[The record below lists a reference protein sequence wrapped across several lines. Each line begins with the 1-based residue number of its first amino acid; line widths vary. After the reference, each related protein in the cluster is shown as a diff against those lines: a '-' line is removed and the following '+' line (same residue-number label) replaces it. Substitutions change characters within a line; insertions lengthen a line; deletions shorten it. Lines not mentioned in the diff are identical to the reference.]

1 LEGALTRVAAYAQ
14 MLGQPIEGEMVR
26 QALAP
31 IAGEPVAGPER
42 PSAEMVLAA
51 VARHFAVTVDDL
63 RGKSRNHQIA
73 WARQVAM
80 HLLREET
87 DASLFAIGR
96 QLGGRDHTTI
106 MHGCSTVAQR
116 MESDPRARADV
127 AAARALL
134 RR

>member
-1 LEGALTRVAAYAQ
+1 
-14 MLGQPIEGEMVR
+14 M
-26 QALAP
+26 
-31 IAGEPVAGPER
+31 
-42 PSAEMVLAA
+42 LAA

-80 HLLREET
+80 YLLREET

-106 MHGCSTVAQR
+106 MHGIR
-116 MESDPRARADV
+116 MHEERLYEERIRAPKSLYAPMRPLIPV
-127 AAARALL
+127 KR
-134 RR
+134 